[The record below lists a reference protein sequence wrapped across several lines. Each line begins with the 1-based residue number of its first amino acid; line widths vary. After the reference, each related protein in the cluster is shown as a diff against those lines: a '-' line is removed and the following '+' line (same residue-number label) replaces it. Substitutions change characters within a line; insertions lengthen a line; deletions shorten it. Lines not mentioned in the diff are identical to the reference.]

1 MIVAT
6 WTFLELDPTLRIS
19 IAAVDAPGK
28 LQQRAVF
35 FFLRYCWGSGTPK
48 LRMSVLC
55 SKHVAGQKNHTF
67 DQRKFGG
74 I

>member
-28 LQQRAVF
+28 LQQRAGF
-35 FFLRYCWGSGTPK
+35 FFFCGTVGVVEPP
-48 LRMSVLC
+48 
-55 SKHVAGQKNHTF
+55 N
-67 DQRKFGG
+67 
-74 I
+74 